1 MHILLIRIFLKK
13 GECNMKPFYRFQTP
27 LTQGVIID
35 HPNRFLMH
43 VKVGRKTYLA
53 HSPTT
58 GKIGLVKLDGCPAL
72 LSKASDPN
80 RKTQYTVE
88 AISYDRSDNPNR
100 EWIGINQGASNRYV
114 GYFIALG
121 AMKDM
126 IKKPK
131 DLQPEHTYGRSRFD
145 FLSDEIYIEV
155 KTPIRIIE
163 KKLPEGLRIMEPS
176 NAFGGERLVKHMNEL
191 ADMVETTGHRA
202 IILTCFQYLRDP
214 DSKYHYDNDAGKLVN
229 YVDAPQIVDAF
240 NRAKKVGV
248 ESWTVEMS
256 ISPDGVALERYQKE
270 T

>member
-1 MHILLIRIFLKK
+1 
-13 GECNMKPFYRFQTP
+13 MKPMYTFQHP
-27 LTQGVIID
+27 LTPGIIVD

-43 VKVGRKTYLA
+43 VKVGKKIYLA

-58 GKIGLVKLDGCPAL
+58 GKIGMMKLDGCPVL
-72 LSKASDPN
+72 LSKANDPT

-88 AISYDRSDNPNR
+88 AISYDPSDKPDK

-121 AMKDM
+121 AMEEM

-131 DLQPEHTYGRSRFD
+131 DLQPEHSYGKSRFD

-163 KKLPEGLRIMEPS
+163 KKLPSGLELLPQS
-176 NAFGGERLVKHMNEL
+176 NAFGGDRLVKHMTEL
-191 ADMVETTGHRA
+191 ADMVETTGNRA

-214 DSKYHYDNDAGKLVN
+214 DSEYHYDNDAKDRVN
-229 YVDAPQIVDAF
+229 YVDAPKIIEAF
-240 NRAKKVGV
+240 ERAERVGV
-248 ESWTVEMS
+248 ENWAVEMS
-256 ISPDGVALERYQKE
+256 ISPVGVTLEKYYREK
-270 T
+270 